1 MNNIRT
7 ILAISSIFIL
17 LAGCAGY
24 HSQKIGPTTMMK
36 AQSEIP
42 EERLLDVGIQVFE
55 SDEISEK
62 QAEEERTSSEIR
74 KAERHFIPYHLK
86 NTLQQSSYW
95 GAVRVFPAKTEDIDV
110 LVSGKIVA
118 SNGEHLVLHID
129 VVDATGKTWLSKTYE
144 SEAASAFYSGNL
156 AGEKDAFQDVY
167 NAICND
173 MSAYRMQLSPLA
185 IRNIRTVSKL
195 TFAENFV
202 PSIYTGYLAKD
213 KKDIITVNRLPT
225 DADPMMTRLLRIRER
240 ENMYVDT
247 LNEYYDV
254 YYHAMWPSYEDWR
267 KLNYQEIQAI
277 KKIKREAMMRK
288 LSGALLMVGAVA
300 LNAGDVNHTG
310 ALQVGMI
317 LIGGQVLIDGFNISK
332 QAEIHS
338 ASIKELSE
346 SFESEMRPV
355 VMEFEGKQYELT
367 GSAEEQFN
375 RWRELLRQIYIAET
389 GFDPDAA
396 AEKGTEKEPENAE

>member
-1 MNNIRT
+1 
-7 ILAISSIFIL
+7 
-17 LAGCAGY
+17 
-24 HSQKIGPTTMMK
+24 
-36 AQSEIP
+36 
-42 EERLLDVGIQVFE
+42 
-55 SDEISEK
+55 
-62 QAEEERTSSEIR
+62 
-74 KAERHFIPYHLK
+74 
-86 NTLQQSSYW
+86 
-95 GAVRVFPAKTEDIDV
+95 
-110 LVSGKIVA
+110 
-118 SNGEHLVLHID
+118 
-129 VVDATGKTWLSKTYE
+129 
-144 SEAASAFYSGNL
+144 
-156 AGEKDAFQDVY
+156 
-167 NAICND
+167 
-173 MSAYRMQLSPLA
+173 MQLSPLA

-288 LSGALLMVGAVA
+288 LAGALLMVGAVA

-396 AEKGTEKEPENAE
+396 AEKGTEKEPESAE